1 MWDLRRRFVIRDI
14 RIKFMRVEPG
24 RGEWVNDGFG
34 LMCKEWLM
42 LIPPCVCPE
51 IGIYIRQY
59 VVMSICSKL

>member
-14 RIKFMRVEPG
+14 RIKFMRVEFG

-42 LIPPCVCPE
+42 LIPPVCVLRL
-51 IGIYIRQY
+51 GYIYIY
-59 VVMSICSKL
+59 DNM